1 MIGKIIKSQKD
12 LYYVKTKEN
21 TYMSKARGNF
31 RMKGIKP
38 LVGDNVKIE
47 LTENNSAYITEIL
60 DRENEIKRPNI
71 ANIDQMLV
79 FVTINDPPLNLFN
92 LDKYLAMCE
101 HENID
106 VVIVLSKIDLAT
118 NDKINQIVDIYRALD
133 YKVISIDNYND
144 FPIDEINIVLR
155 GKTSAVS
162 GASGVGKST
171 FLNNLVENNIE
182 IGDIS
187 QKSKRGKN
195 TTRHTEIF
203 SIDED
208 TFIFDTPGFDS
219 FDFDFIDDESLLKYT
234 FREMKSANCKF
245 SNCNHINEPS
255 CQVKE
260 ALERGDIAKSRYD
273 NYKLLF
279 NQLKERRENKW

>member
-12 LYYVKTKEN
+12 LYYVKNKDGI
-21 TYMSKARGNF
+21 YISKARGNF
-31 RMKGIKP
+31 RVKGIKP
-38 LVGDNVKIE
+38 LVGDNVKID
-47 LTENNSAYITEIL
+47 LTEDNTAYITHIL
-60 DRENEIKRPNI
+60 DRENVIKRPNI

-79 FVTINDPPLNLFN
+79 FVTITNPPLNLFN

-106 VVIVLSKIDLAT
+106 VVIILSKIDLAT
-118 NDKINQIVDIYRALD
+118 NDKIDQLIDIYQPLG
-133 YKVISIDNYND
+133 YEVISIDNYND
-144 FPIDEINIVLR
+144 FPKDKVNAVLK

-171 FLNNLVENNIE
+171 FLNNLVQKNIE
-182 IGDIS
+182 IGEIS

-203 SIDED
+203 AIDED

-219 FDFDFIDDESLLKYT
+219 FDFDFIEDESMLKYS
-234 FREMKSANCKF
+234 FREMKKANCRFKD
-245 SNCNHINEPS
+245 CNHINEPN
-255 CQVKE
+255 CQVKNSLQE
-260 ALERGDIAKSRYD
+260 GHISQSRYD
-273 NYKLLF
+273 NYILLY

>member
-12 LYYVKTKEN
+12 LYYVKTKDEI
-21 TYMSKARGNF
+21 YMSKARGNF
-31 RMKGIKP
+31 RIRGIKP
-38 LVGDNVKIE
+38 LVGDNVNIE
-47 LTENNSAYITEIL
+47 PAEDKTAYITHIL

-106 VVIVLSKIDLAT
+106 VVIIISKIDLT
-118 NDKINQIVDIYRALD
+118 TDEKINQIIDIYEPLSYRI
-133 YKVISIDNYND
+133 VSIDNYND
-144 FPIDEINIVLR
+144 FPTDEIIPILK

-171 FLNNLVENNIE
+171 FLNNLVEKNIE
-182 IGDIS
+182 IGEIS

-203 SIDED
+203 AIDED
-208 TFIFDTPGFDS
+208 SFIFDTPGFDS
-219 FDFDFIDDESLLKYT
+219 FDFDFIEDENQLKYT
-234 FREMKSANCKF
+234 FREMKNANCKF
-245 SNCNHINEPS
+245 KDCNHINEPN

-260 ALERGDIAKSRYD
+260 ALEKGQISQTRYD
-273 NYKLLF
+273 NYKMLF